1 MFAVSGLT
9 RYPRLGRHWDRE
21 EERCLGEVEA
31 VGKESLCGT
40 GHQFCAPRGPFESF
54 SLQELLT
61 ASSECREALSEV
73 AYGTSKGGLWWGSA
87 NSFLLNLGRC
97 SCLENP
103 HGQRSLVGYSP
114 WSHKESDMT
123 EATELNRCCV
133 NLHYMFACYR
143 GSKGASSKCS
153 TCAKGL
159 FWAKGNWDLVN
170 AREITVPPLTT

>member
-1 MFAVSGLT
+1 MFALSSLT

-21 EERCLGEVEA
+21 EERCLGEVE
-31 VGKESLCGT
+31 VVEKESLCGT
-40 GHQFCAPRGPFESF
+40 GHQLCAPRGPFESF

-73 AYGTSKGGLWWGSA
+73 AYGTSEGGLWWGSA

-114 WSHKESDMT
+114 WSHKELDMT
-123 EATELNRCCV
+123 EATELNWTEKRFSRC
-133 NLHYMFACYR
+133 F
-143 GSKGASSKCS
+143 GSPSFYP
-153 TCAKGL
+153 CAKL
-159 FWAKGNWDLVN
+159 SDDSVFQDRKSV
-170 AREITVPPLTT
+170 V